1 LLKINILVLVSGGG
15 TNLQAL
21 LDAEHAG
28 KLGPGKLA
36 LVVSD
41 RSGAYALERAKL
53 LGIPIFVEEPD
64 VRLCREDRRKEH
76 SDRIF
81 RLAREHNIRLIV
93 LAGFL
98 SILQGRILKYYAGRI
113 LNLHPSLLP
122 KYGGMGMYGNRVH
135 RAVLDAG
142 EKESGCT
149 IHFVDSG
156 TDTGPVLLQRRVP
169 VLPGDTPDALA
180 DRIHDE
186 EHIAIVEAATMM
198 SKRLHIQMTEQQRMI
213 AEEKMK
219 IEEKTA
225 RAARRR
231 ARLSKLA
238 KTTRKKIKLED
249 QANASEQAIKNNET
263 GAGTAEPAVNKEEQQ
278 KTEIQEEK

>member
-1 LLKINILVLVSGGG
+1 MVLVSGGG

-21 LDAEHAG
+21 LDAERAG
-28 KLGPGKLA
+28 KLGPGKLS
-36 LVVSD
+36 LVISD

-64 VRLCREDRRKEH
+64 ARICREDQRKDL

-98 SILQGRILKYYAGRI
+98 SILQGRIIKYYAGRI

-149 IHFVDSG
+149 IHFVDAG
-156 TDTGPVLLQRRVP
+156 TDTGLILLQRKVP

-186 EHIAIVEAATMM
+186 EHIAIVEATAIM

-219 IEEKTA
+219 FEEKMA
-225 RAARRR
+225 RAAGRR
-231 ARLSKLA
+231 ARLAKLA
-238 KTTRKKIKLED
+238 KTARKKTELED
-249 QANASEQAIKNNET
+249 QAKSAEQCRAAEQTVNHRET
-263 GAGTAEPAVNKEEQQ
+263 EAGTAEPVINNEEPQN
-278 KTEIQEEK
+278 TETQEGK